1 MIELVKEHKL
11 KPSDIEA
18 IEVDFRLIPL
28 LHTKPLTGLQG
39 KFSMAFN
46 NALGVLKGWSEIPD
60 YTANRTQEPE
70 VRTIMQKLRHVDD
83 PADGSVQV
91 TIVTSDGR
99 RLPKNVKHA
108 PGDPTFGL
116 QEERTLN
123 KYRGC
128 AAYRLAP
135 DAVKKV
141 EHDLL
146 NLEQVADLGP
156 LMNALAGKV
165 APARQTVPA

>member
-1 MIELVKEHKL
+1 M
-11 KPSDIEA
+11 S
-18 IEVDFRLIPL
+18 
-28 LHTKPLTGLQG
+28 
-39 KFSMAFN
+39 FN
-46 NALGVLKGWSEIPD
+46 NALGVLKGWSEIAA
-60 YTANRTQEPE
+60 YTAGRTQEPE
-70 VRTIMQKLRHVDD
+70 VRSIMQRLKHVDD

-91 TIVTSDGR
+91 TIVTTDGR

-123 KYRGC
+123 KFRGC

-135 DAVKKV
+135 EAIKKV

-146 NLEQVADLGP
+146 NLEQVADIGP
-156 LMNALAGKV
+156 LMNTLAGGKQ
-165 APARQTVPA
+165 PARQTVPA